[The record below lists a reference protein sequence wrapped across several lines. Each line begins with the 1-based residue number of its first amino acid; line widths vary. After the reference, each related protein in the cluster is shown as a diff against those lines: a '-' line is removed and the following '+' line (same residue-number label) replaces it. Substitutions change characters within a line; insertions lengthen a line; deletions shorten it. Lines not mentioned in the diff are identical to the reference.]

1 MKEIGLINRNSK
13 YYVILN
19 TLVIEVDLIKYV
31 LFSVCVSYIFGLR
44 NAYYLSMFVCYP
56 ILVINTSK

>member
-44 NAYYLSMFVCYP
+44 MHIIYLC
-56 ILVINTSK
+56 LCVIQYW